1 MIYENNGGHGIK
13 NIYRNN
19 ENNCGFRIE
28 NVYRSDYMSDAIGY
42 EKD

>member
-1 MIYENNGGHGIK
+1 MIYENNGGHGTE
-13 NIYRNN
+13 NTYRNN
-19 ENNCGFRIE
+19 ENNCGLRIE